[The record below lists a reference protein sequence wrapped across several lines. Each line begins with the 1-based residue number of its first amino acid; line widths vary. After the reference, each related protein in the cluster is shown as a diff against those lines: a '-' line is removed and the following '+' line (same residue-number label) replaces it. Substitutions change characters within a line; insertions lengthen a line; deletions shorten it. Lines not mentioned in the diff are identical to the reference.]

1 MRLHGK
7 FNKKNSKGFIQSKGN
22 LILLI
27 SVFGNK
33 IVQKNKFLIYI
44 SIVKFRQLPNYQIYI
59 P

>member
-1 MRLHGK
+1 MG
-7 FNKKNSKGFIQSKGN
+7 NSTKKNSKGFIQSKGN